1 MVDPQEI
8 ENGRKTVDGSCPT
21 GWCSWTVAKLPARA
35 PPYGRSGRAASRGV
49 VIGGS
54 SGKVG
59 FATRNLI
66 EDQPMTDEMMSLK
79 DLVAKSADADVLREM
94 IGFAAERLMEMEVGA
109 LTGASYGEKSAERLV
124 QRNGYRE
131 RDWETRAGTVELRI
145 PRLRKGSYF
154 PGFLEPRRMA
164 EKALTAVIQ
173 EAYIQGISTR
183 SVDDL
188 VKSLGMSGISKSQV
202 SRLCEEI
209 DERVTAFLDRPIE
222 GDWPYLWV
230 DATYVKVRQAGRIVS
245 VAVIVAVGV
254 NTDGR
259 REVLGMDVGPSEAET
274 FWTAFLRK
282 LARRGLRGVKLVVSD
297 AHEGIKAAASRVLT
311 ATWQRCRVHF
321 MRNVLA
327 HAGRQGR
334 RVVSAFIATAFAQN
348 DADSARQQWR
358 RVADQLRPKVP
369 KLAVLMDDAEPD
381 VLAYMSFP
389 AQHRAKLHSTN
400 PLERLNG
407 EIKRRTE
414 VVGIFPNE
422 AAITRLVGAI
432 LLEQN
437 DEWAVQRARYMTLE
451 TITALGDDPL
461 VGLPDMAA

>member
-1 MVDPQEI
+1 
-8 ENGRKTVDGSCPT
+8 
-21 GWCSWTVAKLPARA
+21 
-35 PPYGRSGRAASRGV
+35 
-49 VIGGS
+49 
-54 SGKVG
+54 
-59 FATRNLI
+59 
-66 EDQPMTDEMMSLK
+66 MTDAMMSLK
-79 DLVAKSADADVLREM
+79 SLMEKTPDADLLREM
-94 IGFAAERLMEMEVGA
+94 IGFAAERLMELEVGA
-109 LTGASYGEKSAERLV
+109 LTGAGYGEKSAERLA

-131 RDWETRAGTVELRI
+131 RDWETRAGTVDLRI
-145 PRLRKGSYF
+145 PKLRKGSYF

-209 DERVTAFLDRPIE
+209 DERVKAFLDRPIE

-230 DATYVKVRQAGRIVS
+230 DATYVKVREAGRIVS

-259 REVLGMDVGPSEAET
+259 REVLGLDIGPSEAET

-282 LARRGLRGVKLVVSD
+282 LARRGLRGVKLVISD
-297 AHEGIKAAASRVLT
+297 AHEGLKAAVAKVLS

-334 RVVSAFIATAFAQN
+334 RVVSAFIATAFAQE
-348 DADSARQQWR
+348 DASAASQQWR

-369 KLAVLMDDAEPD
+369 KLAALMDEAETD

-451 TITALGDDPL
+451 TIANMGDDPL
-461 VGLPDMAA
+461 VGLPVAAA